1 MGAQYSTGTVSADWK
16 GWLEERCSLEHV
28 RAIYNEF
35 RALVSS
41 RRDDDGFFI
50 NHRDFLK
57 VFGDVSNYPP
67 AGQGA
72 WQGNAGGLR
81 VNRKLV
87 RPVDAE
93 RHRRMHL
100 DKCFSCFDV
109 LERGRVPSGMVWG
122 GLALLTG
129 APELSKVKFIMGMY
143 DADRD
148 GMVNETEL
156 RMAMSACATGF
167 CRLHRVEPPPDGK
180 IHSLAQEAFLHQAA
194 VAEALAT
201 RTAADGGQ
209 KTADE
214 ETASATTTATY
225 VANTAPAGSVG
236 SSGTGPTAKS
246 TGAVLLSASI
256 SAVAVSSFCC
266 ANSRCRNFL
275 KGVGAAGSAD
285 LVLLYRHEHELL
297 RELSDVDSALD
308 DYDRRAEYAASE
320 VRAYAT
326 ERGGDARR
334 LVVARARVRALAEKW
349 GVGRILEPAAI
360 RALLKERAPGGDG
373 NSAGGPGG
381 LNDGPPFV
389 TAKSSEKNHD
399 KADPTSTM
407 PAASQLR
414 DGLSNSGGGGRRI
427 SWVKPL
433 GSPSTLTTLRA
444 NAGVERVGSSRS
456 LKAATALGWSDGF
469 ASLPEV
475 QMQVLAEVGRLVGA
489 AAKKGIGA
497 ASGAQSAGV
506 VAAAKDAQALEDQNK
521 RRSTRR
527 AERERGIKERA
538 REAAANLGRGEW
550 KASRT
555 ADSTSFARAY
565 KLGISK
571 RANQRPSE
579 GTGGGAEGGMRL
591 AALARGGEGRASLSG
606 GEMRSVRDWELL
618 KAEHAAANGNEGEGE
633 AEKDTQWTAPFAA
646 RLDVDTLED
655 LVEGAGGFV
664 TDREA
669 EEALADGGDLEK
681 DQLGRVTL
689 LGFIRWCR
697 LREKRRLEAD
707 ARRHNPPPP
716 WKERLKHWRKVWNEG
731 VILELARLKRSI
743 LARKTLQKNA
753 ETADM
758 SAGDNE
764 SGSLASSTENSVEAL
779 GPVVGGKMGGHLQSG
794 RGKHHAN
801 KAMLS
806 PEPRFSR
813 FACSITIPRPT
824 QHDGLTASD
833 AVDPSNGGGSGD
845 GGGPGGAGGSGSK
858 GVGGKASSSN
868 NDDGRGSGGSHA
880 NKSSS
885 PFSTNN
891 QTNTA
896 YNSSGGRSGGGG
908 GGGGATGTTSAAA
921 SAAAAWGSKIRL
933 DVVRADAERGAGLT
947 PRSPGRSPHPG
958 GEGGGGTAAA
968 SARFDSPARELL
980 QAYEDEQKKLQLA
993 FWQEQGMARKNR
1005 EEKAKAEGVSRKE
1018 REAAEAEEG
1027 RKAAREAPQQV
1038 KEMHA
1043 VAWLDMPFLAVAPP
1057 PSPLEEG
1064 RGRGRETSSATPRSA
1079 RATSAAVIPGG
1090 SVHRTAAKSPGD
1102 GRGSLGSPPGS
1113 IETPGGGSGSGSGQT
1128 SLLAALAAE
1137 RDDALELEAA
1147 EASAAERVAREF
1159 SGFFQ
1164 SIPRDYRNELG
1175 FTDVLVTVVRIRYGN
1190 NSPKAFAGAGTATPR
1205 SPRQPVGR
1213 GSKSTTTTTGAAA
1226 AAAPSNVSPRGGVGA
1241 STTSRGARRVLRVAF
1256 FWERDPF
1263 ELAAPRKT
1271 ERNEGSDGQSATVHH
1286 PLADLVYKLTV
1297 QLEMTA
1303 SMGEVLDF
1311 MQPWKNFKRRL
1322 YGPQEEELP
1331 NDSIDPRAYA
1341 REVLE
1346 GIEQAS
1352 ELLEQVPSMSFDRL
1366 RPVLAK
1372 HGLSEVGTL
1381 ADLSARV
1388 TRALEGKI
1396 KGAAGGGALSK
1407 FGERAA
1413 RMLFRAADKDLDGG
1427 LSYAEMVGMLRRMG
1441 MRATQ
1446 GAMPTELDY
1455 LRTLKEMGV
1464 KTDRHGYLTEDG
1476 LVAFYR
1482 DFGRLGDDIEASGVA
1497 SLNSL
1502 LGVKLSAVGQVDALA
1517 AKRLED
1523 MTMEEH
1529 PQLGRAEKALSFLLR
1544 FAVDS
1549 HLDCSGESIAGWLA
1563 PADGDVRLKE
1573 WLLSPGWAS
1582 RAVEEMQKWLADGDE
1597 GVIPSF
1603 RDAAAAAFGERWASA
1618 PSAWYDP
1625 GGDIP
1630 SFVAAD
1636 LNDEGSESGSNHN
1649 NGSENGSNRSGNRGG
1664 THRHRARSSGTTP
1677 TTFGGR
1683 VHEQDRRDARP
1694 RGSNTETMPIVL
1706 TTPPRP
1712 VSTTTVTAD
1721 TAGGDGSGGRLG
1733 NVAMAPSSEPSGS
1746 NKTGGGG
1753 GRSSGG
1759 GSGRDDAGGG
1769 RGGVGR
1775 GATGGDADGNTTR
1788 RLHTTERNNAKDLA
1802 QYLGVSEEES
1812 HEAISGKTGGEQGRG
1827 GRGRGN
1833 GGVDG
1838 RELAQ
1843 MDGVHEEG
1851 GGAESVQPHGI
1862 EDKIEQEGVPD
1873 LEDVFVEAG
1882 SLGNMKAAL
1891 EKAKALQKAMLAVG
1905 LPSKIEE
1912 DMRKELEVVE
1922 EKARGIDERLQVA
1935 TATAIARGLRAY
1947 DAARARLEGVATL
1960 GLGTRKVTARLQV
1973 TGFPIFSLLPAGM
1986 GEPMAGRLEEEARE
2000 ARAETRRRVALD
2012 EIDRAKD
2019 RQASRAREEE
2029 ERERKHLEKLRLKEE
2044 EKMKE
2049 EVDLYERGL
2058 SARQRA
2064 TTRESEKV
2072 EAEKHWRRLV
2082 AIRQRRRKGTAGA
2095 AAAVNNL
2102 GVLLVDQ
2109 SDRDSVH
2116 AAEGRM
2122 LLQAAVAMAEAGSS
2136 TPSHPASESKARTPK
2151 PTAPSNADPPQA
2163 EAEAATAAAEGHAW
2177 TDGHGESENS
2187 ENGKDLLVPGGKE
2200 EWKLLLALFSSNLSF
2215 ATEGPGRNYDHNDED
2230 QDAGVGENGRES
2242 EHGANTEVDD
2252 EVGNESRGQGGSNVK
2267 EIKTTRCVA
2276 LFEGLSPAASVA
2288 ASGPSDS
2295 WECLGVGV
2303 TLFEPEDPFWWERE
2317 HPEDDEERKQA
2328 LAAHKLKKSEE
2339 GKGLEDGH
2347 FNDSRRE
2354 AVVRNRQATDDGGIG
2369 GGYTDLEVL
2378 DVIDPGRAARI
2389 RIRQTRHKAQQ
2400 ERRQVLLERRK
2411 KYQRQLRQ
2419 QDKEAEAARAA
2430 SAQAREAYHER
2441 EVAAR
2446 RLKKEADERES
2457 RRQDVY
2463 L

>member
-28 RAIYNEF
+28 RRIHNEF

-57 VFGDVSNYPP
+57 VFGDVCNYPP

-81 VNRKLV
+81 VNRKRV

-100 DKCFSCFDV
+100 NNCFSCFDV

-129 APELSKVKFIMGMY
+129 APELSKVKFILGMY

-214 ETASATTTATY
+214 ETASATSTATC
-225 VANTAPAGSVG
+225 VAKTAPGGSVG
-236 SSGTGPTAKS
+236 GGGTGPTSKS
-246 TGAVLLSASI
+246 TCAVLVSASI
-256 SAVAVSSFCC
+256 SAAAVSSFCC

-297 RELSDVDSALD
+297 RELSEVDSALD

-320 VRAYAT
+320 ARAYAT

-349 GVGRILEPAAI
+349 GVGRILEPATV
-360 RALLKERAPGGDG
+360 RALLEKRAPGGDG

-381 LNDGPPFV
+381 LNDDSPFTMV
-389 TAKSSEKNHD
+389 NSSEENHD

-407 PAASQLR
+407 PAASQQR
-414 DGLSNSGGGGRRI
+414 DGLSNSGGGGGRRI

-433 GSPSTLTTLRA
+433 GSPSPLATSRT
-444 NAGVERVGSSRS
+444 NAEVERVGSSRS
-456 LKAATALGWSDGF
+456 LHAATALGWSDGF

-475 QMQVLAEVGRLVGA
+475 QMQVLAEVGRLVRA
-489 AAKKGIGA
+489 AAKKGIGV
-497 ASGAQSAGV
+497 ASGVQSAGLM
-506 VAAAKDAQALEDQNK
+506 AAAKDTRALEQQNK
-521 RRSTRR
+521 RRAARR
-527 AERERGIKERA
+527 AERERGINERA
-538 REAAANLGRGEW
+538 REAALNLGRGEW
-550 KASRT
+550 KTSGA

-571 RANQRPSE
+571 RANQRQSD
-579 GTGGGAEGGMRL
+579 GTGGGTEGGMRL

-606 GEMRSVRDWELL
+606 GEMRSVRDWDLL
-618 KAEHAAANGNEGEGE
+618 KAEHAAANGNEGEV
-633 AEKDTQWTAPFAA
+633 EKDTQWTAPFAA

-664 TDREA
+664 TDRHA

-697 LREKRRLEAD
+697 LREKRRLEAE

-743 LARKTLQKNA
+743 LARNTLQKNA
-753 ETADM
+753 RTADM

-764 SGSLASSTENSVEAL
+764 SGSLASSTESNFEAL
-779 GPVVGGKMGGHLQSG
+779 GAVVGGKMGGHLQSG
-794 RGKHHAN
+794 RGKRRAN
-801 KAMLS
+801 GAKLS

-813 FACSITIPRPT
+813 LACSITIPRPT

-833 AVDPSNGGGSGD
+833 SVDPSSGGGSGD
-845 GGGPGGAGGSGSK
+845 GGGPGGAGGSGK
-858 GVGGKASSSN
+858 GAGRKASSSN
-868 NDDGRGSGGSHA
+868 SDDGRGRGGSHA

-885 PFSTNN
+885 PFSTNG
-891 QTNTA
+891 QTNSA
-896 YNSSGGRSGGGG
+896 YHPSGGGSGSGGGG
-908 GGGGATGTTSAAA
+908 PTGTTNAAA
-921 SAAAAWGSKIRL
+921 AAAAAAWGSKIRL
-933 DVVRADAERGAGLT
+933 DIVRADAERGAGLT
-947 PRSPGRSPHPG
+947 PRSPGRSPRPG
-958 GEGGGGTAAA
+958 GEGGGAAA
-968 SARFDSPARELL
+968 STRFDPPARELL
-980 QAYEDEQKKLQLA
+980 QAYEDEQKKLQLV
-993 FWQEQGMARKNR
+993 FWQEQGMARKKR
-1005 EEKAKAEGVSRKE
+1005 GERAKAEGVSKKE
-1018 REAAEAEEG
+1018 RELAEAEEG

-1057 PSPLEEG
+1057 PSPLEEAQ
-1064 RGRGRETSSATPRSA
+1064 GRGREASSATPRSA
-1079 RATSAAVIPGG
+1079 RSTSAAATPGG
-1090 SVHRTAAKSPGD
+1090 SVRRTAAKSPGD

-1113 IETPGGGSGSGSGQT
+1113 IETAGGGSGSGSGQT

-1137 RDDALELEAA
+1137 RDAALELEAA

-1159 SGFFQ
+1159 RGFFQ
-1164 SIPRDYRNELG
+1164 NIPRDYRNELG

-1190 NSPKAFAGAGTATPR
+1190 NSPKTFAGAGAATPR

-1213 GSKSTTTTTGAAA
+1213 GSKPTTTTTGAAA
-1226 AAAPSNVSPRGGVGA
+1226 AAASSNVSPRGGVGA

-1263 ELAAPRKT
+1263 EMTAHPKT
-1271 ERNEGSDGQSATVHH
+1271 ERNEGSDDQSATVHH

-1303 SMGEVLDF
+1303 SMGEVLAF
-1311 MQPWKNFKRRL
+1311 MEPWKNFTRRL

-1341 REVLE
+1341 REVLKE
-1346 GIEQAS
+1346 IERAS

-1388 TRALEGKI
+1388 TRALEGRI

-1427 LSYAEMVGMLRRMG
+1427 LSYSEMVGMLRRMG
-1441 MRATQ
+1441 MRATH

-1464 KTDRHGYLTEDG
+1464 KTDRHGYVTEDG

-1502 LGVKLSAVGQVDALA
+1502 LGVKVSAVGQVDALA
-1517 AKRLED
+1517 AERLED

-1549 HLDCSGESIAGWLA
+1549 HLDCSGESIADWLA

-1603 RDAAAAAFGERWASA
+1603 RDAAAAAFGERWAST
-1618 PSAWYDP
+1618 PSGWYDP
-1625 GGDIP
+1625 GGDMP

-1636 LNDEGSESGSNHN
+1636 LYDEGSESDSDHN
-1649 NGSENGSNRSGNRGG
+1649 NDSENGSNGRGNRGG
-1664 THRHRARSSGTTP
+1664 TRRHRARPRGTTP

-1683 VHEQDRRDARP
+1683 VHEQDRRGAGP
-1694 RGSNTETMPIVL
+1694 RGSNTETMSVGL
-1706 TTPPRP
+1706 TTPPRTK
-1712 VSTTTVTAD
+1712 SSTTVTAD
-1721 TAGGDGSGGRLG
+1721 TAGGDGGDGDRLR
-1733 NVAMAPSSEPSGS
+1733 NVTMAPSSEPSGS
-1746 NKTGGGG
+1746 TKTGGGG
-1753 GRSSGG
+1753 RGGRGDG
-1759 GSGRDDAGGG
+1759 GGG
-1769 RGGVGR
+1769 RGDVGR
-1775 GATGGDADGNTTR
+1775 GGTGGGADGSITR

-1812 HEAISGKTGGEQGRG
+1812 HKENGGKTEGEEGRG
-1827 GRGRGN
+1827 GRGRGK

-1851 GGAESVQPHGI
+1851 GGTESVQPHGN
-1862 EDKIEQEGVPD
+1862 EDEIEQEVVPD

-1882 SLGNMKAAL
+1882 ALGDMKAAL
-1891 EKAKALQKAMLAVG
+1891 EKAKALKAMLASG

-1912 DMRKELEVVE
+1912 DMKKELEVVE
-1922 EKARGIDERLQVA
+1922 EKARGIDERLQAA

-2019 RQASRAREEE
+2019 RQASRA
-2029 ERERKHLEKLRLKEE
+2029 L
-2044 EKMKE
+2044 
-2049 EVDLYERGL
+2049 
-2058 SARQRA
+2058 
-2064 TTRESEKV
+2064 
-2072 EAEKHWRRLV
+2072 
-2082 AIRQRRRKGTAGA
+2082 
-2095 AAAVNNL
+2095 
-2102 GVLLVDQ
+2102 
-2109 SDRDSVH
+2109 
-2116 AAEGRM
+2116 
-2122 LLQAAVAMAEAGSS
+2122 
-2136 TPSHPASESKARTPK
+2136 
-2151 PTAPSNADPPQA
+2151 
-2163 EAEAATAAAEGHAW
+2163 
-2177 TDGHGESENS
+2177 
-2187 ENGKDLLVPGGKE
+2187 
-2200 EWKLLLALFSSNLSF
+2200 
-2215 ATEGPGRNYDHNDED
+2215 
-2230 QDAGVGENGRES
+2230 
-2242 EHGANTEVDD
+2242 
-2252 EVGNESRGQGGSNVK
+2252 
-2267 EIKTTRCVA
+2267 
-2276 LFEGLSPAASVA
+2276 
-2288 ASGPSDS
+2288 
-2295 WECLGVGV
+2295 
-2303 TLFEPEDPFWWERE
+2303 
-2317 HPEDDEERKQA
+2317 
-2328 LAAHKLKKSEE
+2328 
-2339 GKGLEDGH
+2339 
-2347 FNDSRRE
+2347 
-2354 AVVRNRQATDDGGIG
+2354 
-2369 GGYTDLEVL
+2369 
-2378 DVIDPGRAARI
+2378 
-2389 RIRQTRHKAQQ
+2389 
-2400 ERRQVLLERRK
+2400 
-2411 KYQRQLRQ
+2411 
-2419 QDKEAEAARAA
+2419 
-2430 SAQAREAYHER
+2430 
-2441 EVAAR
+2441 
-2446 RLKKEADERES
+2446 
-2457 RRQDVY
+2457 
-2463 L
+2463 

>member
-1 MGAQYSTGTVSADWK
+1 MGAQYSTGIVSTDWK

-41 RRDDDGFFI
+41 RRNDDGFFI
-50 NHRDFLK
+50 DHRDFLK
-57 VFGDVSNYPP
+57 VFGDVGNYPP

-72 WQGNAGGLR
+72 CRGNAGGLR
-81 VNRKLV
+81 VNCKLV

-129 APELSKVKFIMGMY
+129 APELSKVKFILGMY

-201 RTAADGGQ
+201 RTAVDGGHN
-209 KTADE
+209 TADE
-214 ETASATTTATY
+214 ETASATTTATC

-236 SSGTGPTAKS
+236 RGGTGSTAKS

-297 RELSDVDSALD
+297 RELSEVDSALD
-308 DYDRRAEYAASE
+308 DYDRRTEDAASE

-334 LVVARARVRALAEKW
+334 LVVTRARVRALAEKW

-360 RALLKERAPGGDG
+360 RTLLEKRAPGGDG
-373 NSAGGPGG
+373 NSVEGPGG
-381 LNDGPPFV
+381 LNNGPPF
-389 TAKSSEKNHD
+389 AMASSSEKNHD
-399 KADPTSTM
+399 KADPTSTT
-407 PAASQLR
+407 PNASQQR
-414 DGLSNSGGGGRRI
+414 DGLSNSGGGGGGRRI

-433 GSPSTLTTLRA
+433 GSPSTLATPRT

-475 QMQVLAEVGRLVGA
+475 QMQVLAEVGRLVRA
-489 AAKKGIGA
+489 AAKKGTGP

-506 VAAAKDAQALEDQNK
+506 VAAAEDARALEDQNK
-521 RRSTRR
+521 RRSARR
-527 AERERGIKERA
+527 AERERGIKERS

-618 KAEHAAANGNEGEGE
+618 KAAHAAANGIEGE

-664 TDREA
+664 TDRHA

-697 LREKRRLEAD
+697 LREKRRLEAE
-707 ARRHNPPPP
+707 ARRNNPPPP

-743 LARKTLQKNA
+743 LTRTTLQKNA
-753 ETADM
+753 RTADM

-764 SGSLASSTENSVEAL
+764 SGSLASSTESSFEAL
-779 GPVVGGKMGGHLQSG
+779 GPVIGGKMGGHRQSG
-794 RGKHHAN
+794 RGKHQAN
-801 KAMLS
+801 GAMLS

-813 FACSITIPRPT
+813 FACSIRIPRPT

-845 GGGPGGAGGSGSK
+845 GGGPGGAGGSRSEGAGRK
-858 GVGGKASSSN
+858 TSSSN
-868 NDDGRGSGGSHA
+868 NDNGRGSGGSHT
-880 NKSSS
+880 NKSSPS
-885 PFSTNN
+885 N
-891 QTNTA
+891 QTH
-896 YNSSGGRSGGGG
+896 SSYPSPGGGSGGGG
-908 GGGGATGTTSAAA
+908 GGPTGTANAAA
-921 SAAAAWGSKIRL
+921 AAAAAWGSKIRL
-933 DVVRADAERGAGLT
+933 DIVRADAERSAGLT
-947 PRSPGRSPHPG
+947 PRSPGRSPRPG
-958 GEGGGGTAAA
+958 GEVDGGTVAA

-993 FWQEQGMARKNR
+993 FWQEQGMARKKR
-1005 EEKAKAEGVSRKE
+1005 EEKAKAEGVSKKE

-1027 RKAAREAPQQV
+1027 RKAAREVPQQV

-1057 PSPLEEG
+1057 PFPLEEG
-1064 RGRGRETSSATPRSA
+1064 QGRGREMSSATPRSA

-1090 SVHRTAAKSPGD
+1090 SVHRTAVKSPGD
-1102 GRGSLGSPPGS
+1102 GRGPLGSPPGS
-1113 IETPGGGSGSGSGQT
+1113 IDTAGGGSGSGAGQT

-1137 RDDALELEAA
+1137 RDAASELEAA
-1147 EASAAERVAREF
+1147 QASAAERVAREF
-1159 SGFFQ
+1159 RGFFQ
-1164 SIPRDYRNELG
+1164 NIPRDYRNELG
-1175 FTDVLVTVVRIRYGN
+1175 FTDVLVSVVRIRDGN
-1190 NSPKAFAGAGTATPR
+1190 NSPKTFAGAGAATPR

-1213 GSKSTTTTTGAAA
+1213 GSKPTTTSTGAAA
-1226 AAAPSNVSPRGGVGA
+1226 AAASSNVSPRGGVGA

-1263 ELAAPRKT
+1263 EMAAPPKT
-1271 ERNEGSDGQSATVHH
+1271 ERNEGSDCQSTTVYH

-1311 MQPWKNFKRRL
+1311 MGPWKNFKRRL

-1346 GIEQAS
+1346 EIEQAS

-1388 TRALEGKI
+1388 TRALEGRI
-1396 KGAAGGGALSK
+1396 KGAAGGGALSN

-1427 LSYAEMVGMLRRMG
+1427 LSYSEMVGMLRRMG

-1455 LRTLKEMGV
+1455 LRSLKEMGV

-1549 HLDCSGESIAGWLA
+1549 HLDCSGESIADWLA

-1603 RDAAAAAFGERWASA
+1603 RDAAAAAFGERWAST
-1618 PSAWYDP
+1618 PSGWYDP
-1625 GGDIP
+1625 GGDLP

-1636 LNDEGSESGSNHN
+1636 LNHEGSESDSDHG
-1649 NGSENGSNRSGNRGG
+1649 NGSENGSRRSGNRGG
-1664 THRHRARSSGTTP
+1664 TRRHRARPRGTTP
-1677 TTFGGR
+1677 KKFGER
-1683 VHEQDRRDARP
+1683 VHEQDRRGGGT
-1694 RGSNTETMPIVL
+1694 RGSNTETMPVVL
-1706 TTPPRP
+1706 TTPPRT
-1712 VSTTTVTAD
+1712 VSSTTVTAD
-1721 TAGGDGSGGRLG
+1721 TAGGDSGDDGRRR
-1733 NVAMAPSSEPSGS
+1733 NVAMAPFSEPSGS

-1753 GRSSGG
+1753 PG
-1759 GSGRDDAGGG
+1759 GGG
-1769 RGGVGR
+1769 RGDSGGR
-1775 GATGGDADGNTTR
+1775 RGDVDGGGTGGGADGSTTR
-1788 RLHTTERNNAKDLA
+1788 RLHTTEKNNAKDLA

-1812 HEAISGKTGGEQGRG
+1812 RERISGRTGGEEGRG
-1827 GRGRGN
+1827 ERGRGKE
-1833 GGVDG
+1833 GVDG
-1838 RELAQ
+1838 RKLAQ

-1851 GGAESVQPHGI
+1851 GSAESVQPHEN

-1882 SLGNMKAAL
+1882 ALGDMKAAL
-1891 EKAKALQKAMLAVG
+1891 EKAKALKAMLASG
-1905 LPSKIEE
+1905 LPSKIDD

-1922 EKARGIDERLQVA
+1922 EKARGIDERLQAA

-1986 GEPMAGRLEEEARE
+1986 GEPMAGRFEEEARE

-2012 EIDRAKD
+2012 EIDWAKD
-2019 RQASRAREEE
+2019 RQASRA
-2029 ERERKHLEKLRLKEE
+2029 L
-2044 EKMKE
+2044 
-2049 EVDLYERGL
+2049 
-2058 SARQRA
+2058 
-2064 TTRESEKV
+2064 
-2072 EAEKHWRRLV
+2072 
-2082 AIRQRRRKGTAGA
+2082 
-2095 AAAVNNL
+2095 
-2102 GVLLVDQ
+2102 
-2109 SDRDSVH
+2109 
-2116 AAEGRM
+2116 
-2122 LLQAAVAMAEAGSS
+2122 
-2136 TPSHPASESKARTPK
+2136 
-2151 PTAPSNADPPQA
+2151 
-2163 EAEAATAAAEGHAW
+2163 
-2177 TDGHGESENS
+2177 
-2187 ENGKDLLVPGGKE
+2187 
-2200 EWKLLLALFSSNLSF
+2200 
-2215 ATEGPGRNYDHNDED
+2215 
-2230 QDAGVGENGRES
+2230 
-2242 EHGANTEVDD
+2242 
-2252 EVGNESRGQGGSNVK
+2252 
-2267 EIKTTRCVA
+2267 
-2276 LFEGLSPAASVA
+2276 
-2288 ASGPSDS
+2288 
-2295 WECLGVGV
+2295 
-2303 TLFEPEDPFWWERE
+2303 
-2317 HPEDDEERKQA
+2317 
-2328 LAAHKLKKSEE
+2328 
-2339 GKGLEDGH
+2339 
-2347 FNDSRRE
+2347 
-2354 AVVRNRQATDDGGIG
+2354 
-2369 GGYTDLEVL
+2369 
-2378 DVIDPGRAARI
+2378 
-2389 RIRQTRHKAQQ
+2389 
-2400 ERRQVLLERRK
+2400 
-2411 KYQRQLRQ
+2411 
-2419 QDKEAEAARAA
+2419 
-2430 SAQAREAYHER
+2430 
-2441 EVAAR
+2441 
-2446 RLKKEADERES
+2446 
-2457 RRQDVY
+2457 
-2463 L
+2463 

>member
-1 MGAQYSTGTVSADWK
+1 M
-16 GWLEERCSLEHV
+16 
-28 RAIYNEF
+28 
-35 RALVSS
+35 
-41 RRDDDGFFI
+41 
-50 NHRDFLK
+50 
-57 VFGDVSNYPP
+57 
-67 AGQGA
+67 
-72 WQGNAGGLR
+72 
-81 VNRKLV
+81 
-87 RPVDAE
+87 
-93 RHRRMHL
+93 
-100 DKCFSCFDV
+100 
-109 LERGRVPSGMVWG
+109 
-122 GLALLTG
+122 
-129 APELSKVKFIMGMY
+129 
-143 DADRD
+143 
-148 GMVNETEL
+148 
-156 RMAMSACATGF
+156 
-167 CRLHRVEPPPDGK
+167 
-180 IHSLAQEAFLHQAA
+180 
-194 VAEALAT
+194 
-201 RTAADGGQ
+201 
-209 KTADE
+209 
-214 ETASATTTATY
+214 
-225 VANTAPAGSVG
+225 
-236 SSGTGPTAKS
+236 
-246 TGAVLLSASI
+246 
-256 SAVAVSSFCC
+256 
-266 ANSRCRNFL
+266 ANS
-275 KGVGAAGSAD
+275 
-285 LVLLYRHEHELL
+285 
-297 RELSDVDSALD
+297 
-308 DYDRRAEYAASE
+308 SE
-320 VRAYAT
+320 
-326 ERGGDARR
+326 
-334 LVVARARVRALAEKW
+334 EK
-349 GVGRILEPAAI
+349 
-360 RALLKERAPGGDG
+360 
-373 NSAGGPGG
+373 
-381 LNDGPPFV
+381 
-389 TAKSSEKNHD
+389 HD
-399 KADPTSTM
+399 KTDPTSTR
-407 PAASQLR
+407 PAASQQR
-414 DGLSNSGGGGRRI
+414 DGLSKSGGGGRRI

-433 GSPSTLTTLRA
+433 GSLSPLGTPRA
-444 NAGVERVGSSRS
+444 NADVERAGRSRA

-475 QMQVLAEVGRLVGA
+475 QMQVLAEVGRLVRA
-489 AAKKGIGA
+489 VAKKGVGA
-497 ASGAQSAGV
+497 ASGAQSEGIM
-506 VAAAKDAQALEDQNK
+506 AAAKDARALEEQNK
-521 RRSTRR
+521 RRSARR

-550 KASRT
+550 KASGT

-571 RANQRPSE
+571 REKSNQRPSD
-579 GTGGGAEGGMRL
+579 GKGGGAEGGMRL
-591 AALARGGEGRASLSG
+591 AALARGGEGRASLNG

-618 KAEHAAANGNEGEGE
+618 KAEHAAANGSEAE
-633 AEKDTQWTAPFAA
+633 AEKDTQWSAPFAA

-664 TDREA
+664 TDRHA

-681 DQLGRVTL
+681 DQLSRVTL

-697 LREKRRLEAD
+697 LRENRRLEAE
-707 ARRHNPPPP
+707 ARRRNPPPP
-716 WKERLKHWRKVWNEG
+716 WKERLKHWRTVWNEG
-731 VILELARLKRSI
+731 VILELARLKRST
-743 LARKTLQKNA
+743 LARNTRQKKA
-753 ETADM
+753 QTADM

-764 SGSLASSTENSVEAL
+764 SRSLASSAESSLEGL
-779 GPVVGGKMGGHLQSG
+779 GPVAGWKTGGDRQSG
-794 RGKHHAN
+794 RGKRHAIG
-801 KAMLS
+801 AMLL

-813 FACSITIPRPT
+813 FACSISIPRPI
-824 QHDGLTASD
+824 QHDGLTVPD
-833 AVDPSNGGGSGD
+833 AVDPSNGGGSGGD
-845 GGGPGGAGGSGSK
+845 RGLGGAGGSGSK
-858 GVGGKASSSN
+858 GAMGNAPSSN
-868 NDDGRGSGGSHA
+868 NNDRRGGGGSHA
-880 NKSSS
+880 NTSSS

-891 QTNTA
+891 RTNSA
-896 YNSSGGRSGGGG
+896 YPSSGRGGGA
-908 GGGGATGTTSAAA
+908 GGGGATGTANAAA
-921 SAAAAWGSKIRL
+921 AAAAAWGSKIRL
-933 DVVRADAERGAGLT
+933 DIVRADAERGAGLT
-947 PRSPGRSPHPG
+947 PRSPGRSPRPG

-980 QAYEDEQKKLQLA
+980 QAYEDEQKNLQLA
-993 FWQEQGMARKNR
+993 FWQEQGVARKKR
-1005 EEKAKAEGVSRKE
+1005 EERAKADGVSKKE

-1057 PSPLEEG
+1057 PSPLAEAQ
-1064 RGRGRETSSATPRSA
+1064 GRGREVSSATPRSA
-1079 RATSAAVIPGG
+1079 RSTSAAVTPGG
-1090 SVHRTAAKSPGD
+1090 SIRRTAAKSPVD

-1113 IETPGGGSGSGSGQT
+1113 IETAGDGSGSGSGQT
-1128 SLLAALAAE
+1128 SLVAALAAE
-1137 RDDALELEAA
+1137 RDAALELEAA

-1159 SGFFQ
+1159 RGFFQ

-1190 NSPKAFAGAGTATPR
+1190 NPPKSFAGAGAATPG

-1213 GSKSTTTTTGAAA
+1213 GSKPTTTATGAAA
-1226 AAAPSNVSPRGGVGA
+1226 AAASSNVSPRGGVGA

-1256 FWERDPF
+1256 FWDRDPF
-1263 ELAAPRKT
+1263 EMAAPPNT
-1271 ERNEGSDGQSATVHH
+1271 ERSEVLDGQSATVHH
-1286 PLADLVYKLTV
+1286 PLADLVSKLTV

-1341 REVLE
+1341 REVLKE
-1346 GIEQAS
+1346 IEQAS

-1388 TRALEGKI
+1388 TRVLEQRI
-1396 KGAAGGGALSK
+1396 KGAAGGGGLSK

-1413 RMLFRAADKDLDGG
+1413 RMLFRMADKDLDGG
-1427 LSYAEMVGMLRRMG
+1427 LSYSEMVGMLRRMG

-1455 LRTLKEMGV
+1455 LRTLKDMGV

-1502 LGVKLSAVGQVDALA
+1502 LGVKLSAVGQIDALA

-1529 PQLGRAEKALSFLLR
+1529 PQLGRAEKALSFFLR

-1549 HLDCSGESIAGWLA
+1549 HLDCSGESIADWLA

-1582 RAVEEMQKWLADGDE
+1582 RAVEGMQEWLADGDE

-1603 RDAAAAAFGERWASA
+1603 RDAAAAAFGERWACA
-1618 PSAWYDP
+1618 PSGWYDP
-1625 GGDIP
+1625 GGDMP

-1636 LNDEGSESGSNHN
+1636 LNDEGNESDSDQNI
-1649 NGSENGSNRSGNRGG
+1649 GSENGSTRSGNRGG
-1664 THRHRARSSGTTP
+1664 TRRHHAQPRGPTP
-1677 TTFGGR
+1677 TTFGER
-1683 VHEQDRRDARP
+1683 VHGQDRGGGGP
-1694 RGSNTETMPIVL
+1694 RGNNTETVPLVL
-1706 TTPPRP
+1706 TTPPRTAF
-1712 VSTTTVTAD
+1712 TTTATAD
-1721 TAGGDGSGGRLG
+1721 TAGGDCGDGGCLR
-1733 NVAMAPSSEPSGS
+1733 NVAMAPSTEPSAFDASLGS
-1746 NKTGGGG
+1746 NNTGGGG
-1753 GRSSGG
+1753 GGG
-1759 GSGRDDAGGG
+1759 GGG
-1769 RGGVGR
+1769 RGIGDKGS
-1775 GATGGDADGNTTR
+1775 TGGGADGSITR
-1788 RLHTTERNNAKDLA
+1788 RLHTTERKNAKDLA
-1802 QYLGVSEEES
+1802 QYLGVGAEDSDNEIGDKGEE
-1812 HEAISGKTGGEQGRG
+1812 GRG
-1827 GRGRGN
+1827 ARGRGK
-1833 GGVDG
+1833 GGMDD
-1838 RELAQ
+1838 RELTQ
-1843 MDGVHEEG
+1843 MDEEHEEG
-1851 GGAESVQPHGI
+1851 GGDESVQPHGN
-1862 EDKIEQEGVPD
+1862 EDETQEESVPD

-1882 SLGNMKAAL
+1882 ASGDMKAAL
-1891 EKAKALQKAMLAVG
+1891 EKAKALKAMLASG

-1922 EKARGIDERLQVA
+1922 EKARGIQERLQAA

-1947 DAARARLEGVATL
+1947 DATRARLEGVATV

-2019 RQASRAREEE
+2019 RQAKE
-2029 ERERKHLEKLRLKEE
+2029 ERERKRLEKLRLKEE
-2044 EKMKE
+2044 EKMNE

-2064 TTRESEKV
+2064 ATRESEKA

-2109 SDRDSVH
+2109 SERDSVH

-2122 LLQAAVAMAEAGSS
+2122 LLKAAVAMAETGSKA
-2136 TPSHPASESKARTPK
+2136 PSDPATESKAGPSTPPSSSTTAPK
-2151 PTAPSNADPPQA
+2151 PTAPSSAGPPQIVK
-2163 EAEAATAAAEGHAW
+2163 EAATAAEGHAPA
-2177 TDGHGESENS
+2177 DGHGDSDGGE
-2187 ENGKDLLVPGGKE
+2187 GLLVPGGKE
-2200 EWKLLLALFSSNLSF
+2200 EWEMLLALFSSNLSF
-2215 ATEGPGRNYDHNDED
+2215 ATDGPGRNYDHNDED
-2230 QDAGVGENGRES
+2230 QEAGVGENGRGNEN
-2242 EHGANTEVDD
+2242 ETKHQANVANKEVDD

-2267 EIKTTRCVA
+2267 DSETTRCIA
-2276 LFEGLSPAASVA
+2276 LFEGLSPAASAA

-2303 TLFEPEDPFWWERE
+2303 TLFEREDPFWWERG

-2328 LAAHKLKKSEE
+2328 FAAHKLKRSEA
-2339 GKGLEDGH
+2339 GRGLEGNH
-2347 FNDSRRE
+2347 FSDTRRE
-2354 AVVRNRQATDDGGIG
+2354 AVVRNRQATEDGEMV

-2378 DVIDPGRAARI
+2378 EVIDPGRAARI

-2411 KYQRQLRQ
+2411 NYQRQLRLQ
-2419 QDKEAEAARAA
+2419 EKEADAARAA

-2446 RLKKEADERES
+2446 RLKKEADEREAL
-2457 RRQDVY
+2457 RQDTCV
-2463 L
+2463 